1 MKKTKSATIAAGAL
15 LGTCVLMAAMG
26 ARSLALASPGTCQA
40 ADSRVVVDLKKR
52 ALVLCEKGNA
62 VGTFDVF
69 LGRGGIGKT
78 RTGDGKT
85 PVGTYALGKPRP
97 SNKFGTFIPIGYPT
111 EEQRR
116 KGYSGSAVGV
126 HGPPRWAKWL
136 GALVTR
142 FDLSEG
148 CVGVARDSEIQQI
161 ASWVTAASV
170 RTIELR

>member
-1 MKKTKSATIAAGAL
+1 MKTKSAAIAAEVL
-15 LGTCVLMAAMG
+15 LGACVLSAAIG
-26 ARSLALASPGTCQA
+26 ARGLAVASPRTCQS

-52 ALVLCEKGNA
+52 SLSLCEKGSA

-78 RTGDGKT
+78 QKGDGKT

-116 KGYSGSAVGV
+116 MGYSGSAVGV

-136 GALVTR
+136 GSLVTR

-148 CVGVARDSEIQQI
+148 CVGVARDSEIEQI
-161 ASWVTAASV
+161 ANWVTAASA